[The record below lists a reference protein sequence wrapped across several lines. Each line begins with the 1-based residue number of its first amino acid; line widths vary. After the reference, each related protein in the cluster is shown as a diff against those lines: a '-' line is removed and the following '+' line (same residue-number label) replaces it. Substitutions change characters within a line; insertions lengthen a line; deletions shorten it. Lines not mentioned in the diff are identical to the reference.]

1 MKPLIVI
8 TGASSGIGAATARAF
23 SAASHPL
30 LLLARRLDPMLALG
44 LPDAICKAVDV
55 LDAVC
60 FQAALTE
67 AEARFGPVDCL
78 VNNAGVML
86 NSPAV
91 EADPDQWNQMID
103 INVKGV
109 LNGIRLVLGGMV
121 QRGGGTIVNIGS
133 IAGIKTFANHAVY
146 CGTKFAVHAISE
158 TIRGEVAG
166 RNVRLITIAPGMVET
181 GLVNHTTHAA
191 SREGWWAS
199 ARQMGGALQPE
210 SIAEAILWS
219 YQRPQGV
226 CVREMVICP
235 TKQEL

>member
-23 SAASHPL
+23 SAAGHPL

-55 LDAVC
+55 LDATDI
-60 FQAALTE
+60 QTALTE
-67 AEARFGPVDCL
+67 AEAHFGPVDCL

-86 NSPAV
+86 NSPAL

-109 LNGIRLVLGGMV
+109 LNGIRQVLGGMV

-181 GLVNHTTHAA
+181 DLVNHTTHAA

-235 TKQEL
+235 TKQEP